1 MSSTKMEQRRLVLF
15 SGMGGDGRLMRP
27 LRVPGIA
34 VCTPDHVEPAPGED
48 LARYA
53 ARVAEVNRIGA
64 ADVVGG
70 ASFGG
75 MLAAEIARQRAV
87 AGLILLG
94 SCVRP
99 HRLPWAYKWIERLG
113 PFIPDRLLGV
123 RAWRPV
129 VRWRFAPVT
138 AEAERCLRAMAATC
152 PPSQLRGFGRMAL
165 TWSGVERLSC
175 PVLSVHGE
183 RDRIIPVGCAE
194 PGLVLRDAG
203 HAFTLTHAEPTIAA
217 IQEFLN
223 SRVAA

>member
-1 MSSTKMEQRRLVLF
+1 MSSTKMKQRRLVLF

-27 LRVPGIA
+27 LQVPGIA
-34 VCTPDHVEPAPGED
+34 VCTPDHVEPRPGEG
-48 LARYA
+48 LSGYA
-53 ARVAEVNRIGA
+53 ARVAELMSIGA
-64 ADVVGG
+64 SDVIGG

-75 MLAAEIARQRAV
+75 MIAAEIARQRAV

-99 HRLPWAYKWIERLG
+99 QCLPWAYTWIERLG
-113 PFIPDRLLGV
+113 KFLPDRLLGC
-123 RAWRPV
+123 RSWRPL

-152 PPSQLRGFGRMAL
+152 PASQLRGFGRMAL
-165 TWSGVERLSC
+165 NWTGVERFSC
-175 PVLSVHGE
+175 PVLAVHGD

-194 PGLVLRDAG
+194 PGLILHNAG
-203 HAFTLTHAEPTIAA
+203 HAFTLTHAEQTIAA